1 MRAGKQTAICAHAI
15 NTAVLVQPHLGEHVP
30 EELVVHNPEG
40 GARSIDEACN
50 CCIHISLGHCPFAG
64 VHCQLCTQLNGHLLL
79 LLMLLTCLP
88 CSCPAASSLLHAAL
102 SPSERR
108 RLLRLLRLRPRF
120 LPGRFACCY
129 SKSQR
134 RCSSVNRNNSLKKKL
149 SQGQKIYC

>member
-79 LLMLLTCLP
+79 LLRQLDRNTASM
-88 CSCPAASSLLHAAL
+88 SAASEAAASTQL
-102 SPSERR
+102 KMDSRGLGSPSRG
-108 RLLRLLRLRPRF
+108 LW
-120 LPGRFACCY
+120 GAWGC
-129 SKSQR
+129 
-134 RCSSVNRNNSLKKKL
+134 KL
-149 SQGQKIYC
+149 H

>member
-79 LLMLLTCLP
+79 LLMLLTCLL
-88 CSCPAASSLLHAAL
+88 CSCPAASSLLQAAL
-102 SPSERR
+102 CPSERR
-108 RLLRLLRLRPRF
+108 QF
-120 LPGRFACCY
+120 CHCCDY
-129 SKSQR
+129 VLDFCR
-134 RCSSVNRNNSLKKKL
+134 VALHAAIPNPSV
-149 SQGQKIYC
+149 GVAA